1 MSNVKK
7 AKVFYFLGKLFIISN
22 IACRESTLHFVQCC
36 YGVHEG
42 GMRLQRG
49 KEGFSVLRYL
59 IYFSQVGFTVITP
72 PVLCCF
78 GAIWLRNRFGWGN
91 GVVIIGI
98 LLGIAVAACSLR
110 DFLRF
115 TERKARESAEKEKE
129 L

>member
-1 MSNVKK
+1 M
-7 AKVFYFLGKLFIISN
+7 
-22 IACRESTLHFVQCC
+22 
-36 YGVHEG
+36 
-42 GMRLQRG
+42 QRG

-91 GVVIIGI
+91 G
-98 LLGIAVAACSLR
+98 

>member
-1 MSNVKK
+1 M
-7 AKVFYFLGKLFIISN
+7 Y
-22 IACRESTLHFVQCC
+22 QCC
-36 YGVHEG
+36 YGSLKG
-42 GMRLQRG
+42 KRLQRG
-49 KEGFSVLRYL
+49 KEGLVCALPDLFFSGRLH
-59 IYFSQVGFTVITP
+59 SDHTA
-72 PVLCCF
+72 VLCCF

>member
-1 MSNVKK
+1 M
-7 AKVFYFLGKLFIISN
+7 
-22 IACRESTLHFVQCC
+22 
-36 YGVHEG
+36 
-42 GMRLQRG
+42 QRG

-78 GAIWLRNRFGWGN
+78 GAIWL
-91 GVVIIGI
+91 GI

>member
-1 MSNVKK
+1 M
-7 AKVFYFLGKLFIISN
+7 
-22 IACRESTLHFVQCC
+22 
-36 YGVHEG
+36 
-42 GMRLQRG
+42 QRG

-59 IYFSQVGFTVITP
+59 IYFSQVGFTADHTA
-72 PVLCCF
+72 
-78 GAIWLRNRFGWGN
+78 GALLLRSDMAPAIRVRLGQRC
-91 GVVIIGI
+91 VIIGI

>member
-1 MSNVKK
+1 M
-7 AKVFYFLGKLFIISN
+7 
-22 IACRESTLHFVQCC
+22 
-36 YGVHEG
+36 
-42 GMRLQRG
+42 
-49 KEGFSVLRYL
+49 LRYL

-78 GAIWLRNRFGWGN
+78 GAIWLRNRVTGRGN

>member
-1 MSNVKK
+1 M
-7 AKVFYFLGKLFIISN
+7 
-22 IACRESTLHFVQCC
+22 
-36 YGVHEG
+36 
-42 GMRLQRG
+42 QRG

-78 GAIWLRNRFGWGN
+78 GAIWGN

>member
-1 MSNVKK
+1 M
-7 AKVFYFLGKLFIISN
+7 
-22 IACRESTLHFVQCC
+22 
-36 YGVHEG
+36 
-42 GMRLQRG
+42 QRG

-110 DFLRF
+110 VFCDSPSAKP
-115 TERKARESAEKEKE
+115 EKVQRKKMSCDGNAHR